1 MGGRPPFFMRIGEMA
16 NICYLCS
23 MKSIVEI
30 FSELSLRLQS
40 IPSQVIERA
49 VEQNRWFTQIG
60 TAIEAIREQMLDS
73 QKLTSWL
80 NSYDTP
86 IHAPKRI
93 AIIMAGNIPAVGFA
107 DLLYVIASGNI
118 PVVKY
123 SSKDRVLMEHIVNEL
138 QDIEPQ
144 LIIEQYSGQN
154 VDAVIATGSDSAA
167 LHFKAIF
174 GDIPA
179 LIRGSRHSVAVLTG
193 KESEQEIENLSKD
206 IFTHSGLGCRNVSL
220 IFAPEDFDFKLTV
233 PPMPEGYNN
242 NYRHV
247 RALLTLQGKRFTD
260 CGGALTTESDA
271 AFSRYISL
279 INICRYSDIN
289 YVKQWLSENGCR
301 LQCVASHEKIDS
313 RSVEFGR
320 AQYPELND
328 YADEVDVMKF
338 LLSL

>member
-1 MGGRPPFFMRIGEMA
+1 MGGRPPFFVRIGEMVI
-16 NICYLCS
+16 ICYLCS

-30 FSELSLRLQS
+30 FSELSLRLER

-49 VEQNRWFTQIG
+49 VEQNSWFTQINI
-60 TAIEAIREQMLDS
+60 AIEAIREQMLDS
-73 QKLTSWL
+73 EKFTSWL
-80 NSYDTP
+80 NSYEVP
-86 IHAPKRI
+86 IHSPKRI

-107 DLLYVIASGNI
+107 DMLYVIASGNI

-138 QDIEPQ
+138 QNIEPL

-167 LHFKAIF
+167 LHFKSMF

-193 KESEQEIENLSKD
+193 SESAQEIENLSKD

-220 IFAPEDFDFKLTV
+220 IFAPEGFNIKLTV
-233 PPMPEGYNN
+233 PPMPEGFNN

-247 RALLTLQGKRFTD
+247 RALLTLQGKQFTD
-260 CGGALTTESDA
+260 CGSALTTESDA
-271 AFSRYISL
+271 EFSRYISL

-289 YVKQWLSENGCR
+289 NVKQWLSLNDSR
-301 LQCVASHEKIDS
+301 LQCVVSHEKIHT